1 VNAYGVLQSI
11 PCISQPPECQPLL
24 HMTDTTIKDLL
35 AQNTSVIGDG
45 TEIIEK
51 VLQLSYDILITSVH
65 LLCTFQQSNQ
75 VL

>member
-1 VNAYGVLQSI
+1 M
-11 PCISQPPECQPLL
+11 

-35 AQNTSVIGDG
+35 AQNSSVISDG

-65 LLCTFQQSNQ
+65 LLCTIQQSNQ